1 MEDYPAYLAIGIIVM
16 LFFYFGY
23 KDDYKR
29 NPKEFILTLTGVILS
44 IVSFVILNTYDT
56 IIALIVGMGMLSG
69 SILMKKK
76 IQRNKK

>member
-1 MEDYPAYLAIGIIVM
+1 M

-29 NPKEFILTLTGVILS
+29 NPKEFILTLIGVILS
-44 IVSFVILNTYDT
+44 IIGFVILDTCNT

-69 SILMKKK
+69 SNVMKKK
-76 IQRNKK
+76 IQRNNKNDYNL